1 MIYYKYIINN
11 LIIKILNNF
20 NLYLKIWK
28 KKLTDFSECL
38 IRTVSKVNSGTL
50 IPKNEIFSDL
60 YYQTTVNGQI
70 QWTI

>member
-1 MIYYKYIINN
+1 MIKKLHNSN
-11 LIIKILNNF
+11 LF
-20 NLYLKIWK
+20 LKLR

-38 IRTVSKVNSGTL
+38 IRTVSKVSSGTL

-70 QWTI
+70 Q